1 MGRRCKHTLWGLGR
15 VLVGE
20 LDLQLEETALPQSL
34 FLAGDRALPLLKI
47 EAALRVLCRLCDE
60 AKGMILAPLFSLF
73 RETVLTERHCG
84 KSGGSDCR
92 DSLLCLR
99 RRIVDVMARIE
110 VVRLQRYSWDAS
122 GRSATRQTVLVV

>member
-1 MGRRCKHTLWGLGR
+1 MDRRCQHTLWGLGG
-15 VLVGE
+15 VLVRE
-20 LDLQLEETALPQSL
+20 LDLKLEEATLPQSL
-34 FLAGDRALPLLKI
+34 FLARDRALPFLEI
-47 EAALRVLCRLCDE
+47 ETALRVLCGLCDE
-60 AKGMILAPLFSLF
+60 AEGMIFAPLFSLF